1 MIIVDL
7 TQVLIASLM
16 ASTRGGTEPINED
29 LVRHIALKN
38 IAMYR
43 KRYHKTYGEIV
54 LADDSGKVWRRDVF
68 PQYKA
73 NRKKTRDKD
82 KADGKDWC
90 LIFDCITII
99 RQELK
104 SNFPYKYICIPICEA
119 DDIVGTLC
127 EKYGDTEKI
136 MIISSDKDFQQLQRY
151 SKVNQYSPITKKH
164 IKLTQ
169 EQAKEYLVDHIIS
182 GDTGDGVPN
191 VLSQD
196 DVFTSGLRQ
205 RPLSKKKREI
215 IKDPLVMNDNEVDR
229 NLERNR
235 SLIDLTYIPS
245 EYKEKILHEFDTVE
259 VASSS
264 GLLTYFI
271 YNRLMDLV
279 ESIGDF

>member
-16 ASTRGGTEPINED
+16 AQSRGGSEPIDEN
-29 LVRHIALKN
+29 LVRHIALKSL
-38 IAMYR
+38 ALYR
-43 KRYHKTYGEIV
+43 KKYFKTYGELV
-54 LADDSGKVWRRDVF
+54 LADDSYNVWRKDVF
-68 PQYKA
+68 PHYKA
-73 NRKKTRDKD
+73 NRKKGRDSD
-82 KADGKDWC
+82 SKDWG

-99 RQELK
+99 REELK
-104 SNFPYKYICIPICEA
+104 YNFPYKYINIPRCEA
-119 DDIVGTLC
+119 DDIIGTLC

-136 MIISSDKDFQQLQRY
+136 MIISGDKDFQQLQRY
-151 SKVNQYSPITKKH
+151 GKVNQFSPITKKH
-164 IKLTQ
+164 IKLSK
-169 EQAKEYLVDHIIS
+169 EQAEEYLVDHVIS

-196 DVFTSGLRQ
+196 DVFVSGMRQ
-205 RPLSKKKREI
+205 RPLSKKKRET

-235 SLIDLTYIPS
+235 SLIDLTYIPNK
-245 EYKEKILHEFDTVE
+245 YKKQILQEFDNVV
-259 VASSS
+259 VAPRG

-271 YNRLMDLV
+271 NNRLMDLQ

>member
-16 ASTRGGTEPINED
+16 AQTRGGSEPIDEN
-29 LVRHIALKN
+29 LVRHIALKSL
-38 IAMYR
+38 AMYR
-43 KRYHKTYGEIV
+43 KKYFKTYGELV
-54 LADDSGKVWRRDVF
+54 LADDSYNVWRKDVF
-68 PQYKA
+68 PHYKA
-73 NRKKTRDKD
+73 NRKKGRDSD
-82 KADGKDWC
+82 SKDWG

-99 RQELK
+99 REELK
-104 SNFPYKYICIPICEA
+104 YNFPYKYICIPKCEA

-127 EKYGDTEKI
+127 EKYGDNEKI
-136 MIISSDKDFQQLQRY
+136 MIISGDKDFQQLQRY

-164 IKLTQ
+164 IKLTK
-169 EQAKEYLVDHIIS
+169 EQAEEYLTDHIIG

-196 DVFTSGLRQ
+196 NVFVSGLRQ

-215 IKDPLVMNDNEVDR
+215 IKDPLVMNDSEIDR

-245 EYKEKILHEFDTVE
+245 KYKEQILQEFDN
-259 VASSS
+259 VAVAPRG

-271 YNRLMDLV
+271 NNRLMDLQ

>member
-16 ASTRGGTEPINED
+16 AQTRGGSEPIDEN
-29 LVRHIALKN
+29 LVRHIALKSL
-38 IAMYR
+38 AFYR
-43 KRYHKTYGEIV
+43 KKYFKTYGELV
-54 LADDSGKVWRRDVF
+54 LADDSYNVWRKDVF
-68 PQYKA
+68 PHYKA
-73 NRKKTRDKD
+73 NRKKGRDSD
-82 KADGKDWC
+82 SKDWG

-99 RQELK
+99 REELK
-104 SNFPYKYICIPICEA
+104 YNFPYKYINIPRCEA
-119 DDIVGTLC
+119 DDIIGTLC

-136 MIISSDKDFQQLQRY
+136 MIISGDKDFQQLQRY
-151 SKVNQYSPITKKH
+151 EKVNQFSPITKKH
-164 IKLTQ
+164 IKLTK
-169 EQAKEYLVDHIIS
+169 EQAEEYLIDHVIG

-196 DVFTSGLRQ
+196 DVFISGMRQ
-205 RPLSKKKREI
+205 RPLSKKKRET

-235 SLIDLTYIPS
+235 SLIDLSYIPS
-245 EYKEKILHEFDTVE
+245 KYKKQILQEFDNVV
-259 VASSS
+259 VAPRG

-271 YNRLMDLV
+271 NNRLMDLQ

>member
-1 MIIVDL
+1 
-7 TQVLIASLM
+7 M
-16 ASTRGGTEPINED
+16 AQTRGGSEPIDEN
-29 LVRHIALKN
+29 LVRHIALKSL
-38 IAMYR
+38 AMYR
-43 KRYHKTYGEIV
+43 KRYFKTYGELV
-54 LADDSGKVWRRDVF
+54 LADDSYNVWRKDVF
-68 PQYKA
+68 PHYKA
-73 NRKKTRDKD
+73 NRKKGRD
-82 KADGKDWC
+82 ADSKDWG

-99 RQELK
+99 REELK
-104 SNFPYKYICIPICEA
+104 YNFPYKYICIPKCEA

-127 EKYGDTEKI
+127 EKYGDNEKI
-136 MIISSDKDFQQLQRY
+136 MIISGDKDFQQLQRY

-164 IKLTQ
+164 IKLTK
-169 EQAKEYLVDHIIS
+169 EQAKEYLTDHIIG

-196 DVFTSGLRQ
+196 DVFVSGLRQ

-235 SLIDLTYIPS
+235 SLIDLTYIPN
-245 EYKEKILHEFDTVE
+245 EYKKQILQEFDN
-259 VASSS
+259 VAVAPRG

-271 YNRLMDLV
+271 NNRLMDLQ